1 MLVPQ
6 CAYERPTCSR
16 GTSDYTQVKVSPE
29 VTLQQGAAHHRDE
42 IHSPV
47 AVKCSSCGKTSP
59 SNSSHP
65 VHYKTIIAHFEQV
78 KGPDAKT
85 PRYVCTCS
93 RLVKI
98 EYLLFF

>member
-1 MLVPQ
+1 MVL
-6 CAYERPTCSR
+6 AKIDLFAGAT
-16 GTSDYTQVKVSPE
+16 DYPQVKVSPE
-29 VTLQQGAAHHRDE
+29 ITLQQSAAHHRDE
-42 IHSPV
+42 ILSPV

-85 PRYVCTCS
+85 NRCVRTVGKQIQPGTKS
-93 RLVKI
+93 T
-98 EYLLFF
+98 LFL